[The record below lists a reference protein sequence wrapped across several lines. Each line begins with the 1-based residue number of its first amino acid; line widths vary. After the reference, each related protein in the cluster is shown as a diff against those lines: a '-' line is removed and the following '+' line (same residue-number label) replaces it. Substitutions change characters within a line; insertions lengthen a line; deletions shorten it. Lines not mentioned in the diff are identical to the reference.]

1 MRSTPSE
8 VACAR
13 AASLTDWFCATVT
26 LVGWIQLPEVPRY
39 QAMEPAFM
47 TTRASVDCSL
57 TTTLRVSGNCRSK
70 LTDPTQGSFLRLAS
84 MALPSKLSSVAPSG
98 TSRRFL
104 MSDSVTCSVGSQT
117 TFWMAKADELLSTKY
132 ATTSTTASTATPPT
146 TPTTAL
152 ALCPLW

>member
-1 MRSTPSE
+1 
-8 VACAR
+8 
-13 AASLTDWFCATVT
+13 
-26 LVGWIQLPEVPRY
+26 
-39 QAMEPAFM
+39 
-47 TTRASVDCSL
+47 
-57 TTTLRVSGNCRSK
+57 
-70 LTDPTQGSFLRLAS
+70 

-117 TFWMAKADELLSTKY
+117 MFWMAKADELLRTKY